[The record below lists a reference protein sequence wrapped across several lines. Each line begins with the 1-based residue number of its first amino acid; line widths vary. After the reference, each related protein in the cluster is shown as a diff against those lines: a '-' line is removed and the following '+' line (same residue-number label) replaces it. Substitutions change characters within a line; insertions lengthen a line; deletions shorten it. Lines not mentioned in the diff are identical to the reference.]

1 METNANTATYESK
14 SEAVQDE
21 KDFVKLWLDQIERS
35 GADEKAWRE
44 DAEKAEDVY
53 RSKDGSRNREFNI
66 FHANIETIVPALYN
80 STPIP
85 DVRRRFADKDPIG
98 KVVSDIIERSL
109 SFAVDTYDFDGMM
122 HATIKDSE
130 ITDRGIARVRY
141 TPYFAGEGEQE
152 TLSYAEVTCEH
163 IPWRD
168 FRRGPGRF
176 WGEVPWEA
184 FRHYLSKD
192 EIAKLIDGT
201 DINIE
206 DIPLNYSSDGSMDK
220 KEKDP
225 KSDVFKRGMVWEIWD
240 KDSKKVLFICQ
251 DYHERVLKTEPDPLE
266 LTNFFPTPKP
276 LQAVEQTA
284 SLVPVTPLRIYES
297 LVDELNVVTRRITK
311 LVKTL
316 RPRGLYGGN
325 PLDVKAIGE
334 AEDGDLVPATDAMQ
348 FMQNGGLEKAIHW
361 YPLDP
366 TTKAI
371 QTLYEQRE
379 AIKQTIYEVTGIA
392 DILRGSTDPGETLGA
407 QQLKAQWGSLRI
419 QRRQAEVA
427 RFARELFEL
436 KAEIIATKFDWPLLS
451 RMTGVELPSQEQK
464 QAVQALMQ
472 QVQQAQQAGKEIPPQ
487 VMAQGEEAQKLL
499 SQPSQEEVMQLL
511 QDDIARNYR
520 VDIESDSTIRNDLS
534 RNQQTMNL
542 FLQGTAQFGQAM
554 GPIIMADASM
564 KPVVMEIYGAF
575 ARQFKLGRQ
584 AEDAIESAT
593 EAAQKSADQPP
604 PPDPQVEL
612 EKQKLAMEKEKMGM
626 ELQLKQAEMQLKQ
639 QEAQAKI
646 ELEKQKMEFELQI
659 KQAELQLKAQEGQQK
674 MELEQ
679 AKAVQD
685 AQRQE
690 AESARSMQLEEMKA
704 QQQADLEARKAEQ
717 DAAIRAREAD
727 AKAAIDAKKAED
739 ETKIKDAALR
749 DDSTRKDREFQEK
762 QAREKQAFEND
773 QKRKST
779 ESAAKIAAD
788 DRERRAKAERDEKE
802 REAEKAARAAEK
814 AVKSKQPKKALK
826 VKFIEDKS
834 GNITGAEIED

>member
-1 METNANTATYESK
+1 MTDNSNTATYESK
-14 SEAVQDE
+14 AEAVQDE

-35 GADEKAWRE
+35 GTDEKEWRD
-44 DAEKAEDVY
+44 DAEKAEGVY
-53 RSKDGSRNREFNI
+53 QSKEGSRNREFNI

-85 DVRRRFADKDPIG
+85 DVRRRFADKDPVG

-130 ITDRGIARVRY
+130 ITDRGVARVRY
-141 TPYFAGEGEQE
+141 VPYFAGEGEQE

-163 IPWRD
+163 VPWRD

-201 DINIE
+201 DILID
-206 DIPLNYSSDGSMDK
+206 DIPLNYSSDGSSDK
-220 KEKDP
+220 QEKNP

-240 KDSKKVLFICQ
+240 KDSKEVLFICQ
-251 DYHERVLKTEPDPLE
+251 DYHERVLKTEADPLE

-276 LQAVEQTA
+276 LQAIEQTA
-284 SLVPVTPLRIYES
+284 SLVPVTPLRVYES

-325 PLDVKAIGE
+325 PLDMQAVGQ
-334 AEDGDLVPATDAMQ
+334 AEDGELVPATDAMA

-419 QRRQAEVA
+419 QRRQSEVA

-436 KAEIIATKFDWPLLS
+436 KAEIIATKFDWPLLAK
-451 RMTGVELPSQEQK
+451 MTGIELPSQEQK
-464 QAVQALMQ
+464 QTVQALMQ
-472 QVQQAQQAGKEIPPQ
+472 QVQQAQQAGQQVPPQ
-487 VMAQGEEAQKLL
+487 ILSQGEQAQEIM
-499 SQPSQEEVMQLL
+499 SQPSQEEVMALL
-511 QDDIARNYR
+511 QDDISRNYR
-520 VDIESDSTIRNDLS
+520 IDVESDSTIRNDLS

-564 KPVVMEIYGAF
+564 KPVVMKIYSAF

-584 AEDAIESAT
+584 AEDAIEQAT
-593 EAAQKSADQPP
+593 DQAEKSANQPP
-604 PPDPQVEL
+604 PPDPKVEA
-612 EKQKLAMEKEKMGM
+612 EKMKAEIAKQKADLDAQAQQQKMQFEQQKAQMDLQAAQAKHQM
-626 ELQLKQAEMQLKQ
+626 ELQ
-639 QEAQAKI
+639 
-646 ELEKQKMEFELQI
+646 KM
-659 KQAELQLKAQEGQQK
+659 QAELQMQREEMQIMREKLGMEMQAAQQK
-674 MELEQ
+674 NEIDAEAMEHKAALNERTAALQSESLEHKHELGLETMEAKAKMAKQ
-679 AKAVQD
+679 AKP
-685 AQRQE
+685 
-690 AESARSMQLEEMKA
+690 K
-704 QQQADLEARKAEQ
+704 
-717 DAAIRAREAD
+717 
-727 AKAAIDAKKAED
+727 
-739 ETKIKDAALR
+739 
-749 DDSTRKDREFQEK
+749 
-762 QAREKQAFEND
+762 NG
-773 QKRKST
+773 
-779 ESAAKIAAD
+779 
-788 DRERRAKAERDEKE
+788 
-802 REAEKAARAAEK
+802 ARA
-814 AVKSKQPKKALK
+814 
-826 VKFIEDKS
+826 
-834 GNITGAEIED
+834 

>member
-1 METNANTATYESK
+1 MTDNSNTATYESK
-14 SEAVQDE
+14 AEAVQDE
-21 KDFVKLWLDQIERS
+21 RDLVKLWLDQIERS
-35 GADEKAWRE
+35 GSDEKEWRD
-44 DAEKAEDVY
+44 DAEKAEGVY
-53 RSKDGSRNREFNI
+53 QSKAGSRNREFNI
-66 FHANIETIVPALYN
+66 YHANIETIVPALYN

-85 DVRRRFADKDPIG
+85 DVRRRFADKDPVG

-109 SFAVDTYDFDGMM
+109 SFAVDTYDFDGTM

-130 ITDRGIARVRY
+130 ITDRGVARVRY
-141 TPYFAGEGEQE
+141 VPYFAGEGEQE

-163 IPWRD
+163 VPWRD

-192 EIAKLIDGT
+192 EIAKLIDGSG
-201 DINIE
+201 INIE
-206 DIPLNYSSDGSMDK
+206 DIPLNYSSDGSTDK

-225 KSDVFKRGMVWEIWD
+225 KSDVFKRAMVWEIWD

-251 DYHERVLKTEPDPLE
+251 DYHERVLKTEDDPLQ

-276 LQAVEQTA
+276 LQAIEQTA

-297 LVDELNVVTRRITK
+297 LVDELNIVTRRITK
-311 LVKTL
+311 LIKTL
-316 RPRGLYGGN
+316 RPRGLYGGS
-325 PLDVKAIGE
+325 PLDMKAVGE
-334 AEDGDLVPATDAMQ
+334 AQDGELVPATDSMQ
-348 FMQNGGLEKAIHW
+348 FMQAGGLEKAIHW

-419 QRRQAEVA
+419 QRRQSEVA

-451 RMTGVELPSQEQK
+451 RMTGIELPSQEQK
-464 QAVQALMQ
+464 QGVQMLM
-472 QVQQAQQAGKEIPPQ
+472 QQAQQAQQTGQQIPPQ
-487 VMAQGEEAQKLL
+487 IAQQIEQDQKIL

-511 QDDIARNYR
+511 QDDISRNYR
-520 VDIESDSTIRNDLS
+520 IDIESDSTIRNDLT

-584 AEDAIESAT
+584 AEDAIEAAT
-593 EAAQKSADQPP
+593 EQAQKSADQPP
-604 PPDPQVEL
+604 PPSPE
-612 EKQKLAMEKEKMGM
+612 
-626 ELQLKQAEMQLKQ
+626 
-639 QEAQAKI
+639 
-646 ELEKQKMEFELQI
+646 
-659 KQAELQLKAQEGQQK
+659 QQK
-674 MELEQ
+674 MEAEKQKQAADMQMAQEKHKMEIEKMQLGLQIEKDKLQLKREEMEMKRQEMALDMQAHQQKMALDAEMAEKKATVQAQSLEHKATLDERTAELQAEGLEHKHTLGMEAAEHKAKMAKQ
-679 AKAVQD
+679 AKP
-685 AQRQE
+685 
-690 AESARSMQLEEMKA
+690 KG
-704 QQQADLEARKAEQ
+704 
-717 DAAIRAREAD
+717 
-727 AKAAIDAKKAED
+727 
-739 ETKIKDAALR
+739 
-749 DDSTRKDREFQEK
+749 
-762 QAREKQAFEND
+762 
-773 QKRKST
+773 
-779 ESAAKIAAD
+779 
-788 DRERRAKAERDEKE
+788 
-802 REAEKAARAAEK
+802 ARA
-814 AVKSKQPKKALK
+814 
-826 VKFIEDKS
+826 
-834 GNITGAEIED
+834 

>member
-1 METNANTATYESK
+1 MTDNSNTATYESK
-14 SEAVQDE
+14 AEAVQDE
-21 KDFVKLWLDQIERS
+21 RDFVKLWLDQIERS
-35 GADEKAWRE
+35 GADEKDWRE
-44 DAEKAEDVY
+44 DAEKAEGVY
-53 RSKDGSRNREFNI
+53 QSKEGSRNREFNI

-85 DVRRRFADKDPIG
+85 DVRRRFADKDPVG

-109 SFAVDTYDFDGMM
+109 SFAVDTYDFDGTM

-130 ITDRGIARVRY
+130 ITDRGVARVRY
-141 TPYFAGEGEQE
+141 VPYFAGEGEQE

-163 IPWRD
+163 VPWRD

-192 EIAKLIDGT
+192 EIAKLIPD

-220 KEKDP
+220 KAKDP
-225 KSDVFKRGMVWEIWD
+225 KADVFKRGMVWEIWD
-240 KDSKKVLFICQ
+240 RDTKKVLFICQ
-251 DYHERVLKTEPDPLE
+251 DYHERVLKTEDDPLQ
-266 LTNFFPTPKP
+266 LTKFFPTPKP
-276 LQAVEQTA
+276 LQAIEQTA
-284 SLVPVTPLRIYES
+284 SLVPVTPLRVYES

-325 PLDVKAIGE
+325 ALDMKTVAE
-334 AEDGDLVPATDAMQ
+334 AEDGELVPATDAMAFLQ
-348 FMQNGGLEKAIHW
+348 AGGLEKAIHW

-419 QRRQAEVA
+419 QRRQSEVA

-451 RMTGVELPSQEQK
+451 KMTGIELPSMQQK
-464 QAVQALMQ
+464 QTVQALMA
-472 QVQQAQQAGKEIPPQ
+472 QVQQAQAAGQEIPPQ
-487 VMAQGEEAQKLL
+487 ITAQADGAQEIV

-511 QDDIARNYR
+511 QDDISRNYR
-520 VDIESDSTIRNDLS
+520 IDIESDSTIRNDLT

-584 AEDAIESAT
+584 AEDAIEAAT
-593 EAAQKSADQPP
+593 EQAQKSANQPP
-604 PPDPQVEL
+604 PPSPEEQKMEA
-612 EKQKLAMEKEKMGM
+612 EKQKQAADMQMAQEKHKMEIEKMQLGLQIEKEK
-626 ELQLKQAEMQLKQ
+626 LQLKREEMEMKRQEMALDMQAHQ
-639 QEAQAKI
+639 QKIALDAEAAQQKHTIDAQAMEHEAALNERTAALQSEGMERKH
-646 ELEKQKMEFELQI
+646 ELGLETMEAKAKMAKQKP
-659 KQAELQLKAQEGQQK
+659 AG
-674 MELEQ
+674 
-679 AKAVQD
+679 
-685 AQRQE
+685 
-690 AESARSMQLEEMKA
+690 
-704 QQQADLEARKAEQ
+704 ARK
-717 DAAIRAREAD
+717 
-727 AKAAIDAKKAED
+727 
-739 ETKIKDAALR
+739 
-749 DDSTRKDREFQEK
+749 
-762 QAREKQAFEND
+762 
-773 QKRKST
+773 
-779 ESAAKIAAD
+779 
-788 DRERRAKAERDEKE
+788 
-802 REAEKAARAAEK
+802 
-814 AVKSKQPKKALK
+814 
-826 VKFIEDKS
+826 
-834 GNITGAEIED
+834 

>member
-1 METNANTATYESK
+1 MTDNQNTATYESK
-14 SEAVQDE
+14 AEAVQDE
-21 KDFVKLWLDQIERS
+21 RDLVKLWLDQIERS
-35 GADEKAWRE
+35 GSDEKDWRE

-53 RSKDGSRNREFNI
+53 QSKEGSRNREFNI

-85 DVRRRFADKDPIG
+85 DVRRRFADKDPVG

-109 SFAVDTYDFDGMM
+109 SFAVDAYDFDGTM

-130 ITDRGIARVRY
+130 ITDRGVARVRY
-141 TPYFAGEGEQE
+141 VPYFSGEGEQE

-176 WGEVPWEA
+176 WSEVPWEA

-206 DIPLNYSSDGSMDK
+206 EIPLNYSSDGSTDR

-225 KSDVFKRGMVWEIWD
+225 KADVFKRGMVWEIWD
-240 KDSKKVLFICQ
+240 RDSKKVLFICQ
-251 DYHERVLKTEPDPLE
+251 DYHERVLKSEDDPLQ
-266 LTNFFPTPKP
+266 LTKFFPTPKP
-276 LQAVEQTA
+276 LQAIEQTA

-297 LVDELNVVTRRITK
+297 LVDELNVITRRITK

-316 RPRGLYGGN
+316 RPRGLYGGDA
-325 PLDVKAIGE
+325 LDMKAVGE
-334 AEDGDLVPATDAMQ
+334 AEDGELVPAKDAMQ
-348 FMQNGGLEKAIHW
+348 FMQAGGLEKAIHW

-379 AIKQTIYEVTGIA
+379 SIKQTIYEVTGIA
-392 DILRGSTDPGETLGA
+392 DILRGATDPGETLGA

-436 KAEIIATKFDWPLLS
+436 KAEIIATKFDWPLLTK
-451 RMTGVELPSQEQK
+451 MTGIELPSQEQK
-464 QAVQALMQ
+464 QTVQNLMQ
-472 QVQQAQQAGKEIPPQ
+472 QVQQAQQQGQEIPPQ
-487 VMAQGEEAQKLL
+487 IMAQAGKAEEIV

-511 QDDIARNYR
+511 QDDISRNYR
-520 VDIESDSTIRNDLS
+520 IDIESDSTIRNDLS
-534 RNQQTMNL
+534 RNQQTMNM

-584 AEDAIESAT
+584 AEDALAAAT
-593 EAAQKSADQPP
+593 EQAQKSKDQPP
-604 PPDPQVEL
+604 PPDPKVEA
-612 EKQKLAMEKEKMGM
+612 EKMKAEIAKQKADMDAQAQQQKMQFEQQKAQMDLQAAQQKHEM
-626 ELQLKQAEMQLKQ
+626 ELQ
-639 QEAQAKI
+639 
-646 ELEKQKMEFELQI
+646 KM
-659 KQAELQLKAQEGQQK
+659 QAELQMQREEMQIMREKLGMEMQAAQQK
-674 MELEQ
+674 
-679 AKAVQD
+679 AAVD
-685 AQRQE
+685 AQALEHKAIVSERTAALQAEGAERKHELGIETME
-690 AESARSMQLEEMKA
+690 AK
-704 QQQADLEARKAEQ
+704 
-717 DAAIRAREAD
+717 
-727 AKAAIDAKKAED
+727 AKAAKAKPKNGA
-739 ETKIKDAALR
+739 IK
-749 DDSTRKDREFQEK
+749 
-762 QAREKQAFEND
+762 
-773 QKRKST
+773 
-779 ESAAKIAAD
+779 
-788 DRERRAKAERDEKE
+788 
-802 REAEKAARAAEK
+802 
-814 AVKSKQPKKALK
+814 
-826 VKFIEDKS
+826 
-834 GNITGAEIED
+834 

>member
-1 METNANTATYESK
+1 MTDNSNTATYESK
-14 SEAVQDE
+14 AEAVQDE
-21 KDFVKLWLDQIERS
+21 RDLVKLWLDQIERS
-35 GADEKAWRE
+35 GADEKDWRD

-53 RSKDGSRNREFNI
+53 RSKEGSRNREFNI

-85 DVRRRFADKDPIG
+85 DVRRRFADKDPVG

-109 SFAVDTYDFDGMM
+109 SFAVDAYDFDGTM

-130 ITDRGIARVRY
+130 ITDRGVARVRY
-141 TPYFAGEGEQE
+141 VPYFAGEGEQE

-192 EIAKLIDGT
+192 EITKLINGT

-206 DIPLNYSSDGSMDK
+206 DVPLNYSSDGSTDK

-225 KSDVFKRGMVWEIWD
+225 KSDVFKRAMVWEIWD
-240 KDSKKVLFICQ
+240 KDSKSVLFICQ

-276 LQAVEQTA
+276 LQAIEQTA

-316 RPRGLYGGN
+316 RARGLYGGN
-325 PLDVKAIGE
+325 PLDMKAVGE
-334 AEDGDLVPATDAMQ
+334 AEDGELVPATDAMQ
-348 FMQNGGLEKAIHW
+348 FMQNGGLDKAIHW

-366 TTKAI
+366 TTMAI
-371 QTLYEQRE
+371 KTLYEQRE

-451 RMTGVELPSQEQK
+451 KMTGIELPSQEQK
-464 QAVQALMQ
+464 QTVQSLMQ
-472 QVQQAQQAGKEIPPQ
+472 QVQQAQQMGQQIPPQ
-487 VMAQGEEAQKLL
+487 ILAQGEKAQEII

-511 QDDIARNYR
+511 QDDISRNYR
-520 VDIESDSTIRNDLS
+520 IDIESDSTIRNDLT

-542 FLQGTAQFGQAM
+542 FLQGTAQFAQAM

-564 KPVVMEIYGAF
+564 KPVVMEIYGSF
-575 ARQFKLGRQ
+575 CRQFKLGRQ
-584 AEDAIESAT
+584 AEDALEAAT
-593 EAAQKSADQPP
+593 EQAQKSADQPP
-604 PPDPQVEL
+604 PPSPE
-612 EKQKLAMEKEKMGM
+612 
-626 ELQLKQAEMQLKQ
+626 
-639 QEAQAKI
+639 
-646 ELEKQKMEFELQI
+646 
-659 KQAELQLKAQEGQQK
+659 QQK
-674 MELEQ
+674 MEAEKQKQ
-679 AKAVQD
+679 AADMQMAQEKHKMEIEKMQLGLQIEKEKLQLKREEMDMKRQEMALDMQMHQQKTAID
-685 AQRQE
+685 AQ
-690 AESARSMQLEEMKA
+690 AT
-704 QQQADLEARKAEQ
+704 QQ
-717 DAAIRAREAD
+717 
-727 AKAAIDAKKAED
+727 KAAIDAQAMEH
-739 ETKIKDAALR
+739 EAALNER
-749 DDSTRKDREFQEK
+749 TAALQAEGMERKHELGVETM
-762 QAREKQAFEND
+762 E
-773 QKRKST
+773 
-779 ESAAKIAAD
+779 
-788 DRERRAKAERDEKE
+788 AKAKM
-802 REAEKAARAAEK
+802 ARQK
-814 AVKSKQPKKALK
+814 PK
-826 VKFIEDKS
+826 
-834 GNITGAEIED
+834 NGATK